1 MNTINRYI
9 LKQLVIALVFST
21 TALMGMLWL
30 LNSLKFFDDF
40 LQKSLSLSVFFKM
53 TALLMP
59 GFLTIF
65 LPIALFGV
73 VLFVYNRL
81 SLDRELMVLQS
92 AGLSSFQIG
101 WPALFLG
108 LIGMVFC
115 FYLTLFAVPKL
126 ERDFNQL
133 NFEIRH
139 EMGRSSLEEGA
150 FTEMSRG
157 LTIYVRAFAPN
168 GDLQDILIHDDSND
182 EVEIIITARRG
193 ALTQDEG
200 ATRIVMVNG
209 VRQERNRQTGRVSF
223 LYFDS
228 QSIPLDDS
236 AAQEAIRVPKSRER
250 PITELFTL
258 TTEDHMVPGRPQTF
272 TESAVR
278 RMRMEGHQR
287 LSKPLAAVSFVLL
300 ALGTLMTGNF
310 DRQNRQ
316 GRVMAS
322 AALVVLAQGGDIG
335 IASLARSDN
344 MFLPFLYASPLVT
357 GVLGLWWLLRRPPRP
372 IQPQMRANQP
382 LEASA

>member
-1 MNTINRYI
+1 MSTINRYI

-40 LQKSLSLSVFFKM
+40 FEKSLSFGVFIKM

-92 AGLSSFQIG
+92 AGLSGLQIG
-101 WPALFLG
+101 WPALL
-108 LIGMVFC
+108 LSLAGMVFC

-139 EMGRSSLEEGA
+139 EIGRSSLEEGA
-150 FTEMSRG
+150 FTEMSDG
-157 LTIYVRAFAPN
+157 LTVYVRAFAPN
-168 GDLQDILIHDDSND
+168 GDLQDLLIHDDTNA
-182 EVEIIITARRG
+182 EVEVTITARRG
-193 ALTQDEG
+193 ALTEDGG

-209 VRQERNRQTGRVSF
+209 VRQERDRQTGRVSF

-228 QSIPLDDS
+228 QSIPLDDREAS
-236 AAQEAIRVPKSRER
+236 EAIRVPKSRER
-250 PITELFTL
+250 PLRELFTL
-258 TTEDHMVPGRPQTF
+258 EVGDQMAPGRPEIF
-272 TESAVR
+272 NAGAVR

-316 GRVMAS
+316 GRVIAA

-335 IASLARSDN
+335 IASLARSDSVF
-344 MFLPFLYASPLVT
+344 MPFLYASPLVT
-357 GVLGLWWLLRRPPRP
+357 GGLGLWWLLRRPPRP
-372 IQPQMRANQP
+372 SPPRTRADQP